1 MLFVYFIREEEEYMI
16 RKNDILV
23 YAECLEEGDENCL
36 MIALEDECTPAKV
49 PMVKTRE
56 LNTNLACPPVNFFE
70 TKYYR
75 VVGHATAN
83 DTPEALTKKYLPQ
96 NKWRYT
102 DAH

>member
-1 MLFVYFIREEEEYMI
+1 MI

-70 TKYYR
+70 TKYYSDGKWYPR
-75 VVGHATAN
+75 GAN
-83 DTPEALTKKYLPQ
+83 QKIPSAK
-96 NKWRYT
+96 
-102 DAH
+102 

>member
-1 MLFVYFIREEEEYMI
+1 MI

-49 PMVKTRE
+49 PMVKTKE
-56 LNTNLACPPVNFFE
+56 LNTNLACSPINFFE
-70 TKYYR
+70 TKYDR

-83 DTPEALTKKYLPQ
+83 DTPEALIKKYLPR